1 MWEESNLQMDN
12 VTKQQKQL
20 QMWEESNLQMDNVN
34 MNLEGVL
41 IYTIMYL
48 CKRVDA

>member
-20 QMWEESNLQMDNVN
+20 QMWEESNLQMDNVTKQQKTATDV
-34 MNLEGVL
+34 GR
-41 IYTIMYL
+41 
-48 CKRVDA
+48 K

>member
-20 QMWEESNLQMDNVN
+20 HMWKESNLHMDNVTKQQKTATDV
-34 MNLEGVL
+34 G
-41 IYTIMYL
+41 
-48 CKRVDA
+48 KK